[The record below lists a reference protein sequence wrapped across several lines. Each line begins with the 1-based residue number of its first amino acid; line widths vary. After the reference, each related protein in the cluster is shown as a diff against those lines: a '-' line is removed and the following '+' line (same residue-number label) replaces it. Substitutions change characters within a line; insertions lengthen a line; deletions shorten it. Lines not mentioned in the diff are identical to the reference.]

1 MASEFVNLVKSIV
14 NTSLACPDG
23 AVPATVFNGIKKKK
37 RPCVKNKH
45 LLIRISLMSAK
56 AEFNFSASPR
66 SDAATSKLNAEI
78 LF

>member
-1 MASEFVNLVKSIV
+1 MTSEFVNLVKSII

-37 RPCVKNKH
+37 RPCVKNRH
-45 LLIRISLMSAK
+45 LPIRISLMSAK
-56 AEFNFSASPR
+56 AELTFLPSPR
-66 SDAATSKLNAEI
+66 SDAVTSKLNAVI

>member
-56 AEFNFSASPR
+56 AEFNFSAS
-66 SDAATSKLNAEI
+66 DAATSKLNAEI